1 LKVELFQNG
10 LILDF
15 SIRLV
20 ALGGNLDIDFSEE
33 PRQEFRPSLLR
44 WSIGTFLILISWLI
58 IGAVFTGLTAARFG
72 IDINAL
78 AGDDPGLLAS
88 YEPWQA
94 ATTILVSFLPLLLTP
109 ILLHRFLLKGDYR
122 SLFTRSNKGF
132 GGEVR
137 NGALAMVVILLAT
150 SVPDILVNSNSYKWT
165 FDLQRFIPYLLVAI
179 TLIPLQTTAEEVFY
193 RGWIQQRLENGRRS
207 IWFISSVNGLLFA
220 LPHLAN
226 PEVNGELL
234 FALLGY
240 GASGFMFAWV
250 TMRDK
255 SIGIAVGAHAAN
267 NIMAGLFITSV
278 DSALPAASLW
288 TTPAVSWLPA
298 AIISIL
304 MIPLFIWLTGKLNA
318 KQFLS

>member
-1 LKVELFQNG
+1 MNLE
-10 LILDF
+10 F
-15 SIRLV
+15 S
-20 ALGGNLDIDFSEE
+20 DEPKEE
-33 PRQEFRPSLLR
+33 IRPSLLR
-44 WSIGTFLILISWLI
+44 WSIGTILVLLSWLI
-58 IGAVFTGLTAARFG
+58 VGTIFTGISAATFN

-78 AGDDPGLLAS
+78 AGEDPALLAS
-88 YEPWQA
+88 YEPWRA
-94 ATTILVSFLPLLLTP
+94 ATTILVSFFPLLLTP
-109 ILLHRFLLKGDYR
+109 ILLHRFLLKGSYR
-122 SLFTRSNKGF
+122 TLFSRSTRRF
-132 GGEVR
+132 GVEVR
-137 NGALAMVVILLAT
+137 IGALAMVAILLAT
-150 SVPDILVNSNSYKWT
+150 SIPDLLVNSESYKWT
-165 FDLQRFIPYLLVAI
+165 FNSEKFLPYLLVAI
-179 TLIPLQTTAEEVFY
+179 LLIPMQTTAEEVFY

-207 IWFISSVNGLLFA
+207 IWFVSIANGFLFA

-226 PEVNGELL
+226 PEVNGELI

-250 TMRDK
+250 TMRDQ